1 MEKALNY
8 YKLQDIQIFTVTAVP
23 VSKQVIAFTAMR
35 IIIQKSLLQEREA
48 IVVAEL
54 GPQVGERVPDF
65 ELKDQFGKTHTL
77 DSIMGP
83 NGAMLLFHRSADW

>member
-1 MEKALNY
+1 MKLLNNKKLIHAAAL
-8 YKLQDIQIFTVTAVP
+8 LVFFVGSSVLSAQT
-23 VSKQVIAFTAMR
+23 
-35 IIIQKSLLQEREA
+35 REA
-48 IVVAEL
+48 VDVHSL

-65 ELKDQFGKTHTL
+65 ELPDQNGRIHTL